1 MKSKKGS
8 SSIGDGTTCCGS
20 CYFTPAQK
28 CLFYTAVVLPIA
40 AIVAFA
46 LVLVVNAATLQT
58 KFVRTVF
65 GPDDLPT
72 LADQDEALAQAA
84 RFAQAVSIATV
95 SYNATNR
102 EEAAFERMHRYIR
115 DTYPSVHSSGKHS
128 LSILLIKMSLNILL
142 SDSF

>member
-1 MKSKKGS
+1 MKSKKS
-8 SSIGDGTTCCGS
+8 SGGDGTTCCGA

-40 AIVAFA
+40 AVVAFA

-65 GPDDLPT
+65 GPGDLPT
-72 LADQDEALAQAA
+72 LANQDEALAQAA
-84 RFAQAVSIATV
+84 RFAHAVSIATV

-102 EEAAFERMHRYIR
+102 EEEAFERMHRYIR
-115 DTYPSVHSSGKHS
+115 DTYPSVHSSGKHFLCTIEMS
-128 LSILLIKMSLNILL
+128 PEQWIL
-142 SDSF
+142 F